1 VSDATIL
8 VGAERGPGQ
17 DDDEPG
23 GPARP
28 TPDFLPPQEP
38 EPEPEPGED
47 EPGGPARPT
56 PDFLP
61 PSESPDTESLRR

>member
-1 VSDATIL
+1 VTDATIL
-8 VGAERGPGQ
+8 VQAERGPEQ

-28 TPDFLPPQEP
+28 TPDFQPPQEP
-38 EPEPEPGED
+38 EPEPEHDED

-56 PDFLP
+56 PDFMP
-61 PSESPDTESLRR
+61 ESPETESRRR

>member
-1 VSDATIL
+1 VTDATTL
-8 VGAERGPGQ
+8 VQAERRPEH

-28 TPDFLPPQEP
+28 TPDFLPPEP
-38 EPEPEPGED
+38 EPEPEPAED

-61 PSESPDTESLRR
+61 PSE